1 MHIVMV
7 TSSFPRYDGD
17 FFGPWVLEYSKELI
31 RQGNEVTIVAPQSR
45 SHDGPTIDVPGLS
58 LVYFQYFTKGGG
70 QSLVSPPGLVP
81 NLRKNPFLIFTVPFL
96 LFNYYRS
103 VKKIIK
109 TKQVDVLHSQ
119 WAIPAGFVN
128 TLLSKKYKI
137 RHVVSTLGAELYL
150 PLKHVF
156 SFVTKYVLK
165 NCDALFA
172 VSEQMKERALRF
184 DINPEK
190 IKVLPNT
197 VDPSRF
203 LNVNPGYLRDQI
215 NIHDK
220 RIILTIRRLV
230 HEKRVI
236 DLLQAFHKID
246 RDDSALV
253 IGGDGPL
260 RGELEDYVAK
270 HNLNNRV
277 FFLGYI
283 DSSDL
288 PKYYADSEI
297 YVLSSEQEGLSIS
310 LLESLASGLITV
322 STDGTGSD
330 DAITHGESG
339 YLYDV
344 ADVDGLADRLNS
356 ILDDDPA
363 NNARI
368 SANAQARIAE
378 DFSNQKIVG
387 EWIKEYQG

>member
-31 RQGNEVTIVAPQSR
+31 RQGNEVTIVAPQSLGN
-45 SHDGPTIDVPGLS
+45 SGPTIDTPGLS
-58 LVYFQYFTKGGG
+58 LKYFKYFSEKGQG
-70 QSLVSPPGLVP
+70 LVSPPGLLP
-81 NLRKNPFLIFTVPFL
+81 NLKRNPLLFFTIPFL
-96 LFNYYRS
+96 LRGYYKAVER
-103 VKKIIK
+103 IIK
-109 TKQVDVLHSQ
+109 EKKVDVLHSQ
-119 WAIPAGFVN
+119 WAIPAGFIN
-128 TLLSKKYKI
+128 TRLSKKYKI

-150 PLKHVF
+150 PLKHPF
-156 SFVTKYVLK
+156 SRATNYVLK

-184 DINPEK
+184 NIDAEK
-190 IKVLPNT
+190 VKVLPNT
-197 VDPSRF
+197 VDPQRF
-203 LNVNPGYLRDQI
+203 LNVKPGYLRKQI
-215 NIHDK
+215 NVPEQ

-236 DLLQAFHKID
+236 DLLQAFQKID
-246 RDDSALV
+246 RSDTVLV

-260 RGELEDYVAK
+260 RGELEEYVVR
-270 HNLNNRV
+270 HNMKDRV
-277 FFLGYI
+277 FFLGFI

-297 YVLSSEQEGLSIS
+297 YVLSSQQEGLSIS

-322 STDGTGSD
+322 STGGTGSD

-344 ADVDGLADRLNS
+344 ADVDGLADRLNM
-356 ILDDDPA
+356 ILDDDP
-363 NNARI
+363 NNNVRI
-368 SANAQARIAE
+368 SANAQVRIAK

-387 EWIKEYQG
+387 EWIKNYK